1 MSMETDLTAYI
12 ATQATVTA
20 LIGTR
25 FEPVENTQGTAM
37 PAVSYQVISGP
48 ADYSHDGMALTFWR
62 VQLTVTDL
70 TYAGMKAVADALR
83 TVLAGK
89 RWTGVAGPYVSFVEN
104 VIDGLAPP
112 AGQAGFFLRR
122 MDVVIQC

>member
-1 MSMETDLTAYI
+1 MSMETDLTAYV
-12 ATQATVTA
+12 ASQSTVTA

-25 FEPVENTQGTAM
+25 FEPVENVQGTAM

-48 ADYSHDGMALTFWR
+48 ADYTHDGLALTFWR

-70 TYAGMKAVADALR
+70 TYAGMQAVADALC

-104 VIDGLAPP
+104 VMDGLAPP
-112 AGQAGFFLRR
+112 AGQAGFYLRR

>member
-1 MSMETDLTAYI
+1 METDLTAYI

-25 FEPVENTQGTAM
+25 FEPVQNVQGAVM

-48 ADYSHDGMALTFWR
+48 ADYSQDGLGLTTWR

-70 TYAGMKAVADALR
+70 TYAGVKAVADALR
-83 TVLAGK
+83 DSLAGK
-89 RWTGVAGPYVSFVEN
+89 RWSGVAGSYVSFVEN
-104 VIDGLAPP
+104 VLDGLAPP
-112 AGQAGFFLRR
+112 AGQAGYYLRR
-122 MDVVIQC
+122 MDVAIQI